1 VSVLSRVDR
10 DGTNPVVI
18 VGGGL
23 AGLAAF
29 LELSRRRIPVT
40 LLESRPRLG
49 GRASSFVDRATGSAI
64 DNCQHVAM
72 GCCTNFEAFCDT
84 LLVTDFFRRE
94 ERLWFVGPDKR
105 ISRFAAGPWPA
116 PLHLAGAFGGLKHLT
131 WRDRLAIAHGLRA
144 LARENNPERLA
155 GQSFGDWLAHHGQSP
170 GTIERFWHVVL
181 VSALSETVDRV
192 NVAAARKVFCDG
204 FLRHHSA
211 WEVLIPTRPLG
222 ELYDAPLADWTNR
235 VGGEIRTGTGVS
247 RVIVTDGRATGVVL
261 RDGSEL
267 PASGVILAVP
277 PWLVGDM
284 LVEAGPLPETAG
296 LDQLEFAPIASV
308 HLWFDREVCPLPHA
322 AFVGHLTQWV
332 FNHARILRSPDKD
345 THALQVVISASR
357 GVGADD
363 EGREGVIR
371 RVVDEL
377 AAVWPQVR
385 DAKLLHS
392 RMVVESKAALSML
405 PGVERFRPPQ
415 RTALPGLYLAGDYT
429 RTGWPSTMEGAVRS
443 GYLAAERVL
452 EDAGRAERIA
462 RPDLPVATLSRWL
475 YGLR

>member
-1 VSVLSRVDR
+1 MSGLSGGDQER
-10 DGTNPVVI
+10 TSPVVI

-29 LELSRRRIPVT
+29 LELSRRQIPVT

-72 GCCTNFEAFCDT
+72 GCCTNFAAFCET
-84 LLVTDFFRRE
+84 LCVTDFFRRE
-94 ERLWFVGPDKR
+94 ERLWFVGPDNR

-116 PLHLAGAFGGLKHLT
+116 PLHLAGAFAGLKHLT
-131 WRDRLAIAHGLRA
+131 WRDRLAIARGLRG
-144 LARENNPERLA
+144 LARENSQESLENKTIGE
-155 GQSFGDWLAHHGQSP
+155 WLAQHGQSS
-170 GTIERFWHVVL
+170 GTIERFWQVVL

-204 FLRHHSA
+204 FLRHRSA

-222 ELYDAPLADWTNR
+222 ELYDRPLADWTNP
-235 VGGEIRTGTGVS
+235 VGGEVRTGTGVS
-247 RVIVTDGRATGVVL
+247 RVMVTDGRATGVVL
-261 RDGSEL
+261 RDGSAL
-267 PASGVILAVP
+267 PARAVILAVP
-277 PWLVGDM
+277 PWLVGDL

-296 LDQLEFAPIASV
+296 LDRLEFAPIASV

-345 THALQVVISASR
+345 THALQIVISASR
-357 GVGADD
+357 GVGADE

-371 RVVDEL
+371 RVIDEL

-385 DAKLLHS
+385 EAKLLHS
-392 RMVVESKAALSML
+392 RMVVERKAALSML
-405 PGVERFRPPQ
+405 PGVEQSRPPQ

-443 GYLAAERVL
+443 GYLAAECVL
-452 EDAGRAERIA
+452 AEAGRAERIVQ
-462 RPDLPVATLSRWL
+462 PELPVATLSRWV